1 MQSAEEKVR
10 TLGLWKGPVEPKPLG
25 GGITNV
31 NFTVEDDGAKFV
43 VRVGDDIPI
52 HQIMRFNERAAS
64 QAANAAGIS
73 PEVVHSEPGVLVID
87 FIDGHTYAEAD
98 VSKQENLERI
108 LPLIRKVHK
117 EVPRHLRGPSL
128 IFWVFHV
135 LRDYAQTLK
144 EGGSAHLAK
153 LPRLM
158 DLAAQF
164 ERTVGAVDIVY
175 GHNDLLA
182 ANFIEDRERIWL
194 IDWDYG
200 GFNTP
205 LFDLAN
211 LATNNGLAPE
221 QEEWVLKTYFGRPP
235 EADLWGRY
243 AAMKCASLLRETMWS
258 MVSEIHSELDFNYSE
273 YTRENLD
280 RFERSLVAFRG
291 T

>member
-64 QAANAAGIS
+64 QAAYAAGIS
-73 PEVVHSEPGVLVID
+73 PEVVHSEPGVLVIG
-87 FIDGHTYAEAD
+87 FIDGNTYTEAD
-98 VSKQENLERI
+98 VRKQENLERI

-117 EVPRHLRGPSL
+117 VVPRHLRGPSL

-235 EADLWGRY
+235 DADLWERY

>member
-235 EADLWGRY
+235 DADLWERY